1 MQLEIRVVGKVQN
14 VWFRASTAA
23 VATDLGLRGFAKNLA
38 DGSVEVVAVGEKKDL
53 EKLGKWC
60 ERGSAGA
67 SVERVGK
74 KWSEDEEDFTDFSIL

>member
-60 ERGSAGA
+60 ERFRFRNFLRRRIGGR
-67 SVERVGK
+67 ERRTSWK
-74 KWSEDEEDFTDFSIL
+74 KMERR